1 MVLEEELLIRKIRE
15 GTVIDHI
22 PAGRALKVLSIIG
35 LTGGEGMVIALV
47 MNAPSQKLGRKDLVK
62 IEGRFL
68 APREVDKIA
77 LIAPSATIN
86 VIRDYKVASKRKV
99 ELPDVIK
106 GLLKCPNPDC
116 VTNQPGEPIDSLFK
130 TISRSPLRLVCQY
143 CGEAVSEEEV
153 MGLLT
158 KG

>member
-1 MVLEEELLIRKIRE
+1 MKEELFIRKIKE

-22 PAGRALKVLSIIG
+22 PAGRALRVLRILG
-35 LTGGEGMVIALV
+35 LTGREGMTIALV

-86 VIRDYKVASKRKV
+86 VIRNYEVVSKRKV
-99 ELPDVIK
+99 ELPDLIK

-116 VTNQPGEPIDSLFK
+116 VTNQPREPIDSLFK
-130 TISRSPLRLVCQY
+130 TISRDPLRLICQY

-158 KG
+158 AGYP